1 MFDLFVLLSEIAIF
15 FGLVLLCIPL
25 SAFGIWIYE
34 KLTGKVLP
42 LEQDDWDD
50 GWDE

>member
-25 SAFGIWIYE
+25 CSFGVWVYE
-34 KLTGKVLP
+34 KITGKVLP
-42 LEQDDWDD
+42 LEQDDCDD
-50 GWDE
+50 WDE

>member
-1 MFDLFVLLSEIAIF
+1 MFELFVLLSEMAIF

-25 SAFGIWIYE
+25 CSFCIWVYE
-34 KLTGKVLP
+34 KITGKVLP

-50 GWDE
+50 WDE

>member
-1 MFDLFVLLSEIAIF
+1 MFELFVMLSEMAIF

-42 LEQDDWDD
+42 LEDDQDD